1 MPNELHIVAYKPL
14 EELSPLGASCID
26 KGVRNCYSEWPP
38 CKCNSEMR
46 EGRNFR
52 PSKLNFMKFTKNELF
67 FSGSISL
74 FSEGCFY

>member
-1 MPNELHIVAYKPL
+1 MPNELHVVAYKPL

-52 PSKLNFMKFTKNELF
+52 PSN
-67 FSGSISL
+67 
-74 FSEGCFY
+74 